1 MNGCKF
7 ESLIDEY
14 LLDKLSEED
23 KARLEEHYF
32 NCPSCFQT
40 LQERDNMIT
49 AIKSKGHEIFADLMV
64 GEQTRKVSV
73 WERLSGFL
81 SPGQWVTAAVS
92 AALVLVIALSVIP
105 SLKTQSPT
113 FLLDDQQTRGTS
125 ITLISD
131 SIPGKFQWQSVDSA
145 AEYKI
150 YIDNHEPVWNATTQV
165 NFVILPEEIKA
176 KMKPG
181 VAYFWQVK
189 AFSKTGTL
197 IAVSSKIQFSI
208 PK

>member
-1 MNGCKF
+1 MNECKF

-23 KARLEEHYF
+23 KARFEEHYF
-32 NCPSCFQT
+32 SCPSCFQA
-40 LQERDNMIT
+40 LQERDDLIT
-49 AIKSKGHEIFADLMV
+49 AIKSQGHELFADLIV
-64 GEQTRKVSV
+64 GEQIRKVSM

-105 SLKTQSPT
+105 RLKTQSPT
-113 FLLDDQQTRGTS
+113 FFLDDQQTRGTS

-131 SIPGKFQWQSVDSA
+131 SIPGKFQWQSVDNA

-150 YIDNHEPVWNATTQV
+150 YIDNHDPLWNATTQV
-165 NFVILPEEIKA
+165 NFISLPEEIKA

-181 VAYFWQVK
+181 VQYFWQVK
-189 AFSKTGTL
+189 AFSQAGTL

>member
-1 MNGCKF
+1 MNACKF

-14 LLDKLSEED
+14 LLNKLSEEN
-23 KARLEEHYF
+23 KAQFEEHYF
-32 NCPSCFQT
+32 NCTSCFQAIT
-40 LQERDNMIT
+40 ERDDMIS
-49 AIKSKGHEIFADLMV
+49 AIKCKGHEIFADLIV
-64 GEQTRKVSV
+64 EEQTRKVSV

-81 SPGQWVTAAVS
+81 SPGQWVTAVVS

-105 SLKTQSPT
+105 SLKTQSPE
-113 FLLDDQQTRGTS
+113 FFLDDQQTRGTS

-131 SIPGKFQWQSVDSA
+131 SIPGKFQWQRVKNA

-150 YIDNHEPVWNATTQV
+150 YIENHDPLWNATTED
-165 NFVILPEEIKA
+165 NFISLPEEIKA

-181 VAYFWQVK
+181 VQYFWQVK
-189 AFSKTGTL
+189 AFSKEGTL
-197 IAVSSKIQFSI
+197 IAGSSKIQFAV